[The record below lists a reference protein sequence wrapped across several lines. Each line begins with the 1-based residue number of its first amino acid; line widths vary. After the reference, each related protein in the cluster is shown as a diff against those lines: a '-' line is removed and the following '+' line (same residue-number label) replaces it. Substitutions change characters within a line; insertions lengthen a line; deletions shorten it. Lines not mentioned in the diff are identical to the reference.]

1 MKTAA
6 PESPRVEY
14 DAEGIAWVMFDDP
27 DSKVNVL
34 GLEQMQRLATALD
47 DLAKR
52 KPKAVI
58 FISAKP
64 NIFIAGADIKEL
76 EKIRDG
82 SHGEQLSREGHRVF
96 AKIEEL
102 GVPTVAAI
110 DGACLGGGCELALA
124 CRYRVATDSPKTQIG
139 LPETQ
144 LGIIPGWGGSQR
156 LPRLIG
162 LPAALDIICA
172 GQTPERGQSA
182 ADRLGGCGGADGGV
196 ARDGDKIGVQGRR
209 APEERAEGATAEH
222 VAAAPDC
229 LSAWHGS
236 TCWRVPRASIRP
248 RCGRLRRWSKGSR
261 ARWPTGWITKRQSL
275 AKSASLRSA
284 SNLLRVFFLREKYA
298 KLVFNAERADAA
310 RGRSRRG

>member
-1 MKTAA
+1 MPIWLIGHGWTEWRPLR
-6 PESPRVEY
+6 PEGRSHNSNMSTNAKLSPRVEY
-14 DAEGIAWVMFDDP
+14 DAEGIAWVVFDDP

-34 GLEQMQRLATALD
+34 GFGQMERFATALD

-82 SHGEQLSREGHRVF
+82 SHGEQLSREGHRVL
-96 AKIEEL
+96 AKIEEM

-124 CRYRVATDSPKTQIG
+124 CRYRVATDSPRTEIG

-162 LPAALDIICA
+162 LPGGAGHYLR

-182 ADRLGGCGGADGGV
+182 ADRFGGCGGADGGV
-196 ARDGDKIGVQGRR
+196 ARDGGKICVQGR
-209 APEERAEGATAEH
+209 
-222 VAAAPDC
+222 V
-229 LSAWHGS
+229 
-236 TCWRVPRASIRP
+236 
-248 RCGRLRRWSKGSR
+248 
-261 ARWPTGWITKRQSL
+261 
-275 AKSASLRSA
+275 
-284 SNLLRVFFLREKYA
+284 
-298 KLVFNAERADAA
+298 A
-310 RGRSRRG
+310 RGRAR